1 MIHKALIPALVIAAA
16 SVAVPSMAATAAPQ
30 RAPAI
35 AQNHG
40 AWQSISQRKYNLDQ
54 RIDVGM
60 RNGSLSRREGTR
72 LKAELNSL
80 VRLERTYQRG
90 GLTARERA
98 DLDQRYDRMAA
109 QIRVERR
116 DNDNRRR

>member
-1 MIHKALIPALVIAAA
+1 MMNKALIPALVLAAA
-16 SVAVPSMAATAAPQ
+16 SVAVPAMAATVAPQ
-30 RAPAI
+30 RAPAY

-54 RIDVGM
+54 RIDVGV
-60 RNGSLSRREGTR
+60 RNGQLSRREATR

-90 GLTARERA
+90 GLTMRERA
-98 DLDQRYDRMAA
+98 DLDRRYDHLSA
-109 QIRVERR
+109 QVRVERR
-116 DNDNRRR
+116 DHDNRRH